1 MNIMAEKDSK
11 IFGPIK
17 AALHVDKNKAQK
29 VFNNFNQNLI
39 TRLWAKKIDKASK
52 KIKKECPLKKLR

>member
-39 TRLWAKKIDKASK
+39 TRL
-52 KIKKECPLKKLR
+52 